1 MTTTSG
7 TKEWADSNV
16 NIFSGCSNDCIY
28 CYAKKMAI
36 RFGRKTRETWK
47 FMELNEKAFDK
58 GYGKRKGRIMFPTS
72 HDITFE
78 TLIFCL
84 LALKKM
90 LRARNEV
97 LITSK
102 PDPKCILR
110 ICEELEEWKDQI
122 QFRFTITSKDN
133 IILKNYE
140 PHAPLYEDR
149 MSSLQLAYYKGFKT
163 SVSMEP
169 FLDKDPIP
177 LILKLAPY
185 VTETIWIGKLN
196 YQKFEFNSKEN
207 VRRVIRRL
215 EYLPENVKKV
225 IENLKKLPGEI
236 YKKIRLKDSIRGD

>member
-16 NIFSGCSNDCIY
+16 NIFYGCSNDCIY

-84 LALKKM
+84 IALKKM
-90 LRARNEV
+90 LLAGNEV

-110 ICEELEEWKDQI
+110 ICEDLKEWKEQI

-133 IILKNYE
+133 LILKRYE
-140 PHAPLYEDR
+140 PSAPLYEDR
-149 MSSLQLAYYKGFKT
+149 MASLQLAYYKGFKT

-177 LILKLAPY
+177 LIKKLAPF
-185 VTETIWIGKLN
+185 VTETIWVGKLN
-196 YQKFEFNSKEN
+196 YQKFEFNTKEN
-207 VRRVIRRL
+207 VRKVIRSL
-215 EYLPENVKKV
+215 EFLPENIKS
-225 IENLKKLPGEI
+225 
-236 YKKIRLKDSIRGD
+236 KIRLKDSIRGEQK

>member
-16 NIFSGCSNDCIY
+16 NIFHGCSNDCIY

-84 LALKKM
+84 IALKKM
-90 LRARNEV
+90 LLAGNEV

-110 ICEELEEWKDQI
+110 ICEDLKEWKEQI

-133 IILKNYE
+133 LILKRYE
-140 PHAPLYEDR
+140 PSAPLYEDR
-149 MSSLQLAYYKGFKT
+149 MASLQLAYYKGFKT

-177 LILKLAPY
+177 LIKKLAPF
-185 VTETIWIGKLN
+185 VTETIWVGKLN
-196 YQKFEFNSKEN
+196 YQKFEFNTKEN
-207 VRRVIRRL
+207 VRKVIRSL
-215 EYLPENVKKV
+215 EFLPENIKS
-225 IENLKKLPGEI
+225 
-236 YKKIRLKDSIRGD
+236 KIRLKDSIRGEQK